1 MLTMQKSHL
10 VRIRKKFRLFY
21 NYLVILVYTLL
32 IKRLLYGIF
41 KLVNMMKKKVKDKEK
56 LSLEDKK
63 KLGSKFCRRFI
74 LWICILA
81 IGVVRKSLQ
90 NDTFYTIKIGELI
103 LNNGIDMMDH
113 FSFHAGLA
121 YTYPHW
127 LYDVIIYMIY
137 HLMGIKGMYIS
148 SIVFLMILLFVVFKT
163 NVFVSKSKT
172 VAAFGTFICTLAI
185 SGFVTARAQLISF
198 ILFALEIFFIE
209 NFLEKKKNK
218 YLGGLL
224 LISLILCNIHVAVWP
239 FYFIIYLPYLAEY
252 VVAVIKK
259 KIKKKNKF
267 LLFLD
272 KKLDIQENDGIK
284 YLFLIMILSLF
295 TGLMT
300 PIGDT
305 PYTYLIKTMM
315 GNSQKYIQEHQM
327 LSWID
332 SPFTIII
339 AGETLFLALISKI
352 KLRDLFMICG
362 LVLMSVMSIRHLSL
376 LALIGTIC
384 FSRVFAMFL
393 DNFNFDVDGTLLNFF
408 NKRVVIFA
416 SYAFVILLASVMFY
430 QQTKK
435 EYVNEEFYPVKATK
449 YIKENIDISKARI
462 FNDYNFGSYLL
473 FYDIPVFIDSRADL
487 YTKQFSGFNYDIFD
501 DYEFIV
507 GNYQEKFDFYNITHI
522 LIYKK
527 NNPLYMTLKTNNNYN
542 NLYEDEYFV
551 FYERLN

>member
-272 KKLDIQENDGIK
+272 KKLDI
-284 YLFLIMILSLF
+284 
-295 TGLMT
+295 
-300 PIGDT
+300 
-305 PYTYLIKTMM
+305 
-315 GNSQKYIQEHQM
+315 
-327 LSWID
+327 
-332 SPFTIII
+332 
-339 AGETLFLALISKI
+339 
-352 KLRDLFMICG
+352 
-362 LVLMSVMSIRHLSL
+362 
-376 LALIGTIC
+376 
-384 FSRVFAMFL
+384 
-393 DNFNFDVDGTLLNFF
+393 
-408 NKRVVIFA
+408 
-416 SYAFVILLASVMFY
+416 
-430 QQTKK
+430 
-435 EYVNEEFYPVKATK
+435 
-449 YIKENIDISKARI
+449 
-462 FNDYNFGSYLL
+462 
-473 FYDIPVFIDSRADL
+473 
-487 YTKQFSGFNYDIFD
+487 
-501 DYEFIV
+501 
-507 GNYQEKFDFYNITHI
+507 
-522 LIYKK
+522 
-527 NNPLYMTLKTNNNYN
+527 
-542 NLYEDEYFV
+542 
-551 FYERLN
+551 